1 MSVTGPARPSLTAQ
15 LQEKLRSDREQTEAI
30 ASAELAKLA
39 ESLSRSSK
47 AALDAIETD
56 TIAQVRRLQ
65 NDLDR
70 IGRPQKL
77 WPLWTALSCIAI
89 AAALFALLWMAT
101 SWKRSELHELIDGTS
116 AMRATLDDLRQM
128 TGGLR
133 IVAMETGFPVLGMPY
148 DPADLY
154 RCGADDEMMCLELDP
169 AKILTGPQP
178 EPRPS
183 GTPATPAG
191 TE

>member
-89 AAALFALLWMAT
+89 AAALFALLWMGTTWA
-101 SWKRSELHELIDGTS
+101 RSDLRTALSERYE
-116 AMRATLDDLRQM
+116 ARRVLDDLLDQTRGM
-128 TGGLR
+128 TLQIGSTGQEYAVGPEGSRAEVCNGLPC
-133 IVAMETGFPVLGMPY
+133 I
-148 DPADLY
+148 
-154 RCGADDEMMCLELDP
+154 EL
-169 AKILTGPQP
+169 LR
-178 EPRPS
+178 E
-183 GTPATPAG
+183 
-191 TE
+191 